1 MVAESYY
8 DILGVPKN
16 APEKE
21 IKRAYRSLVR
31 KYHPDVC
38 KDEGAEDRFKK
49 INEAYSILSDDEK
62 RRQYDQLG
70 HEAFTSASKGSYS
83 GAGGAGYGFSSDFA
97 GFGDIFD
104 SFFGGRG
111 PRAGPQR
118 GADLLM
124 RISVSL
130 RDAVFG
136 TDRDVRVMH
145 AEACPSCDGTG
156 SANKQQKT
164 CSRCGGSGQMRSV
177 SQSLFGQFVRMTT
190 CTECGGRGRIP
201 EEMCKACSGSGHTQV
216 QRTVTVHI
224 PAGVES
230 GMRLRMEGYGEA
242 GEYGAP
248 TGDLFIEVM
257 VESDPRFDRKGD
269 NLETGVEVSPAQAVL
284 GSEVEIETIDKRKVS
299 LKIPPGV
306 QYGTALR
313 IPGEGVRRRGRPGD
327 LLVRV
332 IIYTPKDP
340 DSEIAALYE
349 QIRELEIQTEEKEGG
364 RKTTSKGKKGFFDK
378 MMGR

>member
-8 DILGVPKN
+8 DILGVPKS

-21 IKRAYRSLVR
+21 IKKAYRNLAR

-38 KDEGAEDRFKK
+38 KEEGAEDRFKQ
-49 INEAYSILSDDEK
+49 INEAYSILSDAEK

-70 HEAFTSASKGSYS
+70 HEAYTNASKGSYS
-83 GAGGAGYGFSSDFA
+83 GAGNANYGFSSDFS

-104 SFFGGRG
+104 TFFGGRG
-111 PRAGPQR
+111 QRGGPQR
-118 GADLLM
+118 GSDLLM
-124 RISVSL
+124 RVTVSL

-136 TDRDVRVMH
+136 IDRDVRVMH
-145 AEACPSCDGTG
+145 AEACPACDGTG
-156 SANKQQKT
+156 SANKRQTT

-190 CTECGGRGRIP
+190 CSECGGKGKVP
-201 EEMCKACSGSGHTQV
+201 EQVCTSCGGSGHTQV
-216 QRTVTVHI
+216 QRTITVHI

-242 GEYGAP
+242 GDYGAP
-248 TGDLFIEVM
+248 TGDLYIEVM
-257 VESDPRFDRKGD
+257 VESDDRFDRKGD
-269 NLETGVEVSPAQAVL
+269 NLETGVEITPAQAVL
-284 GSEVEIETIDKRKVS
+284 GSEVEIETIDARKVS
-299 LKIPPGV
+299 LKIPSGI

-313 IPGEGVRRRGRPGD
+313 IPGEGIRRRGRSGD

-332 IIYTPKDP
+332 IIVTPKNL
-340 DSEIAALYE
+340 DSEMKELYRK
-349 QIRELEIQTEEKEGG
+349 IRELEGVVEGKDSG
-364 RKTTSKGKKGFFDK
+364 SKGKKGFFEK
-378 MMGR
+378 VMGR

>member
-8 DILGVPKN
+8 EILGVPKN

-21 IKRAYRSLVR
+21 IKRAYRNLAR

-38 KDEGAEDRFKK
+38 KDEGAEERFKK
-49 INEAYSILSDDEK
+49 INEAYSILSDADK

-70 HEAFTSASKGSYS
+70 HEAYTNASKGSYS
-83 GAGGAGYGFSSDFA
+83 GSGSGGYGFSSDFA

-104 SFFGGRG
+104 TFFGGRG
-111 PRAGPQR
+111 SRSGPQR

-136 TDRDVRVMH
+136 TDRDIKVMH

-156 SANKQQKT
+156 SANKRQSV

-190 CTECGGRGRIP
+190 CTECNGKGRIP
-201 EEMCKACSGSGHTQV
+201 EQPCTSCNGSGHTQV
-216 QRTVTVHI
+216 QRTVTIHI

-242 GEYGAP
+242 GDYGAA
-248 TGDLFIEVM
+248 TGDLYIEVM
-257 VESDPRFDRKGD
+257 VESDTRFDRKGD
-269 NLETGVEVSPAQAVL
+269 TLETGVRISPAQAVL
-284 GSEVEIETIDKRKVS
+284 GSEVEIETIDNRRVN
-299 LKIPPGV
+299 LKIPPGI

-313 IPGEGVRRRGRPGD
+313 IPGEGIRRRGRPGD

-332 IIYTPKDP
+332 IIVTPKDP
-340 DSEIAALYE
+340 GSEVMELYE
-349 QIRELEIQTEEKEGG
+349 KIRELEERDGSGAEAST
-364 RKTTSKGKKGFFDK
+364 GKKGFFEK
-378 MMGR
+378 VMGR

>member
-8 DILGVPKN
+8 ETLGVPKN
-16 APEKE
+16 ASEKD
-21 IKRAYRSLVR
+21 IKKAYRNLAR

-49 INEAYSILSDDEK
+49 INEAYSILSDTEK

-70 HEAFTSASKGSYS
+70 HEAYTNASKGSYS

-111 PRAGPQR
+111 QRGGPQR
-118 GADLLM
+118 GSDLLM
-124 RISVSL
+124 RVSVSL

-136 TDRDVRVMH
+136 IDRDIRVMH
-145 AEACPSCDGTG
+145 AEPCPACDGSG
-156 SANKQQKT
+156 SANKRVKT
-164 CSRCGGSGQMRSV
+164 CARCGGSGQMRSV

-190 CTECGGRGRIP
+190 CTECGGRGKIP
-201 EEMCKACSGSGHTQV
+201 EETCTSCSGSGHTQV

-224 PAGVES
+224 PAGVET
-230 GMRLRMEGYGEA
+230 GMRLKMDGYGEA
-242 GEYGAP
+242 GDFGAP
-248 TGDLFIEVM
+248 AGDLYIEIL
-257 VESDPRFDRKGD
+257 VEPDTRFDRKGD
-269 NLETGVEVSPAQAVL
+269 NLETGVEVSPAQAAL
-284 GSEVEIETIDKRKVS
+284 GSEVEIETIDSRKVS
-299 LKIPPGV
+299 LKIPPGI

-332 IIYTPKDP
+332 VVVTPKSLDG
-340 DSEIAALYE
+340 DLRELYE
-349 QIRELEIQTEEKEGG
+349 KIREIEIGAEGKG
-364 RKTTSKGKKGFFDK
+364 STSKTKKGFFEK
-378 MMGR
+378 VMGR

>member
-8 DILGVPKN
+8 DTLGVPKN
-16 APEKE
+16 AQEKE
-21 IKRAYRSLVR
+21 IKKAYRNLAR

-49 INEAYSILSDDEK
+49 INEAYSILSDTEK

-70 HEAFTSASKGSYS
+70 HEAYTNASKGSYS
-83 GAGGAGYGFSSDFA
+83 GAGGAGHGFSSDFA

-111 PRAGPQR
+111 QRGGPQR
-118 GADLLM
+118 GSDLLM

-136 TDRDVRVMH
+136 VDREIRVMH
-145 AEACPSCDGTG
+145 AEACQTCDGSG
-156 SANKQQKT
+156 SLNKRVKT
-164 CSRCGGSGQMRSV
+164 CARCGGSGQMRSV

-190 CTECGGRGRIP
+190 CTECGGRGKIP
-201 EEMCKACSGSGHTQV
+201 DEPCTSCSGSGHTQV

-224 PAGVES
+224 PAGVET
-230 GMRLRMEGYGEA
+230 GMRLKMDGYGEA
-242 GEYGAP
+242 GDFGAP
-248 TGDLFIEVM
+248 TGDLYIEMM
-257 VESDPRFDRKGD
+257 VESDKRFDRKGD
-269 NLETGVEVSPAQAVL
+269 NLETGVEVTPAQAAL
-284 GSEVEIETIDKRKVS
+284 GSEVEIETIDNRKVS
-299 LKIPPGV
+299 LKIPAGI

-332 IIYTPKDP
+332 VVVTPKNLDG
-340 DSEIAALYE
+340 ELQELYE
-349 QIRELEIQTEEKEGG
+349 KILEIEMSADGKKG
-364 RKTTSKGKKGFFDK
+364 TSKTKKGFFEK
-378 MMGR
+378 VMGR

>member
-8 DILGVPKN
+8 DTLGVPKN
-16 APEKE
+16 APEKD
-21 IKRAYRSLVR
+21 IKRAYRNLAR

-49 INEAYSILSDDEK
+49 INEAYSILSDPDK

-70 HEAFTSASKGSYS
+70 HEAYTNASKGSYS
-83 GAGGAGYGFSSDFA
+83 GSGNANYGFSSDFS

-111 PRAGPQR
+111 ARGGPQR

-124 RISVSL
+124 RVSVSL

-145 AEACPSCDGTG
+145 AEPCPDCDGTG
-156 SANKQQKT
+156 SANKRQTT

-177 SQSLFGQFVRMTT
+177 SQSLFGQFVRMST
-190 CTECGGRGRIP
+190 CTECNGKGKVP
-201 EEMCKACSGSGHTQV
+201 EQTCKSCNGSGHTQV
-216 QRTVTVHI
+216 QRTVTIHI

-242 GEYGAP
+242 GDYGAP
-248 TGDLFIEVM
+248 TGDLYIEVL
-257 VESDPRFDRKGD
+257 VEPDKRFDRKGD
-269 NLETGVEVSPAQAVL
+269 HLETAVQITPAQAVL
-284 GSEVEIETIDKRKVS
+284 GSEVEIETIDDRKVS
-299 LKIPPGV
+299 LKIPPGI

-327 LLVRV
+327 LHVRV
-332 IIYTPKDP
+332 LIITPKKP
-340 DSEIAALYE
+340 EEEVLELYQKIRDLELKTE
-349 QIRELEIQTEEKEGG
+349 QSGEG
-364 RKTTSKGKKGFFDK
+364 TTGKKGFFEK
-378 MMGR
+378 VMGR